1 MPRKRIPD
9 RHFTLTDLMVL
20 IAATCAGLVILRP
33 YLATFANPNWQ
44 QASPHIR
51 TIEATYGAWS
61 SFAACWMIALLFLR
75 YRRPHPR
82 RGRLVRRPGHV
93 ACCVAAVALVEG
105 FLYQLAIFGFSDPI
119 RRPFSFQQFWITVSG
134 HIGPT
139 VAGAWLLLALSGRW
153 RADPGW
159 IDRLGRLLG
168 CCWIGWMLFWLL
180 PNSIRMKIPP
190 FWDGVLL

>member
-1 MPRKRIPD
+1 MPREGTPNR
-9 RHFTLTDLMVL
+9 RFTLIDLMVL
-20 IAATCAGLVILRP
+20 VAATCAGLAILRP
-33 YLATFANPNWQ
+33 YLATFASRKWR
-44 QASPHIR
+44 QASPYIR

-61 SFAACWMIALLFLR
+61 CIAACWMIALLLLR
-75 YRRPHPR
+75 YRRPRPR

-93 ACCVAAVALVEG
+93 ACCVAVVALAEG
-105 FLYQLAIFGFSDPI
+105 FLYQLAVSGLSDPM
-119 RRPFSFQQFWITVSG
+119 RRPFSFHSFWITVSG

-153 RADPGW
+153 KSDPGW

-168 CCWIGWMLFWLL
+168 CCWIGWRLFWLL